1 MNALA
6 LVVFYARANSPKF
19 EPAAVRRLARFALRR
34 PRVRLPEVQLAA
46 AALAALRGTNTD
58 TPPL

>member
-1 MNALA
+1 
-6 LVVFYARANSPKF
+6 VVYARANSPKF
-19 EPAAVRRLARFALRR
+19 EPAAVRRLARFALRKTE
-34 PRVRLPEVQLAA
+34 VRLPEVQLAA